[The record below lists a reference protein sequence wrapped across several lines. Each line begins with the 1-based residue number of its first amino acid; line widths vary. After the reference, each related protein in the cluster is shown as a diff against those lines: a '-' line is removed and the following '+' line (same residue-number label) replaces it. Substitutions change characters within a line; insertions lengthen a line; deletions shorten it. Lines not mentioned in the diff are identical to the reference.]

1 METTDTRRPF
11 FWRQEYLH
19 LTLLLMTMCW
29 LAAWVF
35 LSLNWFLT
43 ISLAAALELCFVHL
57 LGCLL
62 VIRVMR
68 HYRRDSYIPWV
79 ALGLMLLSVILTLL
93 VIPSLV
99 TGYRS
104 DHALSLSKLF
114 YFEKRARLP
123 GGPLLIFWVLI
134 LWWRGYTIGSQGW
147 ISVVR
152 ASFGMRLGILSFL
165 WVFIIARR
173 ELRADILTLIPF
185 FFLFGL
191 LASSLARA
199 NSLEADRAGR
209 KSIFGRGWMLSLFST
224 ALIITAFGYIVAL
237 WLAGMNLEKAAHAL
251 AIAGEGGF
259 NVLMVILSPILFIL
273 QGLSEILDWLLPD
286 HLSSKS
292 AEEEIASPK
301 DGSGLNAPW
310 IHDLLQFL
318 WGAFT
323 VMIVALLIFM
333 VLVLIWFLLMQW
345 IARQQ
350 EDDEERET
358 LGTGEIALGIRQMF
372 RDSWRWIADTL
383 GLLRQFGLGHDL
395 FAVMTI
401 RRIYSRMEKLAAQRG
416 YPRSLF
422 QTPYEYRR
430 ELHQAFPDQSP
441 AIQCITEAYIAVRYG
456 DVPETQAEL
465 QAVRTAWTQLS
476 TSPDNST

>member
-1 METTDTRRPF
+1 MESRRPF

-43 ISLAAALELCFVHL
+43 ISLAATVELCFVHL

-68 HYRRDSYIPWV
+68 HYRLDSYIPWV
-79 ALGLMLLSVILTLL
+79 ALGLMVLSVILTLL
-93 VIPSLV
+93 VIPILV
-99 TGYRS
+99 TGYHS
-104 DHALSLSKLF
+104 DQALKLSNLF
-114 YFEKRARLP
+114 YFEKHARLP
-123 GGPLLIFWVLI
+123 GGPLLIFWVLM
-134 LWWRGYTIGSQGW
+134 LWWRGYTIGSLGW

-165 WVFIIARR
+165 WVFIAARR
-173 ELRADILTLIPF
+173 ELRADLLTLVPF

-191 LASSLARA
+191 LASSFART
-199 NSLEADRAGR
+199 NSLDADRPGR
-209 KSIFGRGWMLSLFST
+209 KSIFGRGWILSLFSM
-224 ALIITAFGYIVAL
+224 ALIITALGYMVAL
-237 WLAGMNLEKAAHAL
+237 WLAGMNLDQASHAL
-251 AIAGEGGF
+251 ALLGEGGF
-259 NVLMVILSPILFIL
+259 NLLMVILSPILLIL
-273 QGLSEILDWLLPD
+273 QGLSEVIGWILPD
-286 HLSSKS
+286 QPIRQATEK
-292 AEEEIASPK
+292 EIEARK
-301 DGSGLNAPW
+301 DGSDLNVPW
-310 IHDLLQFL
+310 LHDLLQFL

-323 VMIVALLIFM
+323 VVILALLIFM

-476 TSPDNST
+476 TSPDEN